1 VTQSSFAHCCSLV
14 GSLLTAASSASAGI
28 TNYLNG
34 PGWAAWQSDAA
45 GFQTIDFTQYPQMTS
60 ITDQYT
66 KSNGVTFSGIVP
78 PGFPPEVIPPPFVLF
93 SSNFVEDGIGV
104 AAQFGVE
111 LTFSMPQHAIGL
123 HLSDKASYKLFAGDV
138 LVGQTFWGTGGLGS
152 FHGLTSSVAFDRV
165 QMKSF
170 GDIGDD
176 TLFFDNLYFSTV
188 PGPGGLAVMAA
199 GLLLGGRRRR

>member
-1 VTQSSFAHCCSLV
+1 MTQSSFAQSCALA
-14 GSLLTAASSASAGI
+14 GSLLLAASSASAGI
-28 TNYLNG
+28 TQYYNA

-66 KSNGVTFSGIVP
+66 ESNGVTFSGIVP

-93 SSNFVEDGIGV
+93 SSNFVVDGIGV
-104 AAQFGVE
+104 AAEFGVE

-123 HLSDKASYKLFAGDV
+123 DLSDVASYKLFAGEV

-152 FHGLTSSVAFDRV
+152 FHGVTSSVAFDRV
-165 QMKSF
+165 QIKSF

-188 PGPGGLAVMAA
+188 PGPGALAVFTVGAVF
-199 GLLLGGRRRR
+199 GGRRRR